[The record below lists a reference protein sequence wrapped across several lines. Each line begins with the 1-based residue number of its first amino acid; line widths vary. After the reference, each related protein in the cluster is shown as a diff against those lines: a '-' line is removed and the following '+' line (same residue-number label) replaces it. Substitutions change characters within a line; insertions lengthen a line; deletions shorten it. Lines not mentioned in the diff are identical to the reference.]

1 MKELVNYKDVWK
13 NQREVWGSSRLT
25 TKLNLVLKI
34 LLIRPTKDAADP
46 HWFVIVVVPS
56 QVFFYTTKRNHDLI
70 VKFIY
75 LE

>member
-34 LLIRPTKDAADP
+34 LLISPTKDPADP
-46 HWFVIVVVPS
+46 HWFVVVVVPS
-56 QVFFYTTKRNHDLI
+56 QVFFIPQNVI
-70 VKFIY
+70 MS
-75 LE
+75 